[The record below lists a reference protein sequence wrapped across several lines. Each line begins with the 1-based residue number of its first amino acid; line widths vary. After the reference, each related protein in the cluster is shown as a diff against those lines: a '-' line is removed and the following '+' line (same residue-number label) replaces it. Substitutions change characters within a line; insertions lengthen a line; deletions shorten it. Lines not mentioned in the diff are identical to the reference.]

1 MTVNGKSRRLVSK
14 PINDN
19 DEPEQLGPAERR
31 QSAPSHQWCSEDSG
45 NVGSNVPTYKKPGL
59 DEGRKN
65 KLESLSSSYDYYRLE
80 TKLAVQ
86 ALPVA
91 LQISNFYNIS
101 FI

>member
-1 MTVNGKSRRLVSK
+1 MK
-14 PINDN
+14 PINDD
-19 DEPEQLGPAERR
+19 DEPEHLGPAERR
-31 QSAPSHQWCSEDSG
+31 QSAPSRQWSFEDSG
-45 NVGSNVPTYKKPGL
+45 NLRSNVPTYKKPGL